1 MVCYRVV
8 FIIMLIHFRQKMLKT
23 NDGRYEEMQRKT
35 RYFALLFVLFVLAFA
50 GVNQTNY
57 VQAKETSKK
66 IEKICLYLGQKITLA
81 DLPEGEVIL
90 SKEHVIEVSPD
101 KVVTAVGAGTV
112 TISVKTETE
121 TLDYA
126 EIEVKKN
133 EILSTLTFNRQSF
146 AAHLLG
152 GGSFQLSIPQ
162 FGSMTS
168 VWQSKTPAV
177 ASVTQE
183 GIITPVSAGWAEFA
197 VTVTDS
203 YGGVYSFV
211 LWVQILQPKFTIQK
225 QNLAKGCRTTLLLE
239 SAAGN
244 PVVYQTR
251 DTSIVSIVSYNQ
263 FGVVVK
269 AKKVGSTTVVA
280 QVDGVQTECVIT
292 VTNPKVKKAY
302 GFYQKKKKLTVK
314 VTGLNA
320 ASRPVFRSSDVK
332 VAVVTASGKVT
343 TKKYGSA
350 VISCEVDGKTVNY
363 YLAVSTK
370 TAVRAMRYGYK
381 QIGKKK
387 YSQARRMDKNYY
399 DCSSFV
405 YRTYRAVGRYLVCK
419 TSWAPVAADIGHYYA
434 RKGKRIK
441 AKKTYSEKK
450 MRPGDLVCFG
460 GSKAKKNRRYK
471 RIYHIAIYIG
481 NGKTMESSSTYN
493 NVVIRDRGT
502 FKKSEIPVVVRP

>member
-1 MVCYRVV
+1 MSSNHVKQLFK
-8 FIIMLIHFRQKMLKT
+8 FIENSPSCFHAIKTITEELK
-23 NDGRYEEMQRKT
+23 NEG
-35 RYFALLFVLFVLAFA
+35 FVEI
-50 GVNQTNY
+50 
-57 VQAKETSKK
+57 KEKDTWQ
-66 IEKICLYLGQKITLA
+66 IEKGKKYYVTRNLSSVIAFKIPQNDFKSFNIVA
-81 DLPEGEVIL
+81 SHSD
-90 SKEHVIEVSPD
+90 SPTF
-101 KVVTAVGAGTV
+101 KIKAN
-112 TISVKTETE
+112 
-121 TLDYA
+121 A

-133 EILSTLTFNRQSF
+133 EILSDLSFNRQSF
-146 AAHLLG
+146 TAHPLG
-152 GGSFQLSIPQ
+152 GGSFQLPIPQ
-162 FGSMTS
+162 FESMTC
-168 VWQSKTPAV
+168 VWQARTPETAT
-177 ASVTQE
+177 VTQE
-183 GIITPVSAGWAEFA
+183 GIITPVRAGFAEFS

-211 LWVQILQPKFTIQK
+211 LGVEILQPQFTIQK
-225 QNLAKGCRTTLLLE
+225 QNLAKGCQTTLLLE
-239 SAAGN
+239 SVAGN

-263 FGVVVK
+263 AGVVVK

-292 VTNPKVKKAY
+292 VTNPKIKKAY
-302 GFYQKKKKLTVK
+302 GFYQKKKKLAVK

-320 ASRPVFRSSDVK
+320 ESRPLFRSSDVK

-350 VISCEVDGKTVNY
+350 VISCEVDGKTINY

-419 TSWAPVAADIGHYYA
+419 TSWAPVAADIGHYYV
-434 RKGKRIK
+434 RKGKCIK
-441 AKKTYSEKK
+441 AKKNYSEKK
-450 MRPGDLVCFG
+450 MRPGDLICFG
-460 GSKAKKNRRYK
+460 GSKAKKNGRYK

-493 NVVIRDRGT
+493 NVVIRDRGV

>member
-1 MVCYRVV
+1 MRSS
-8 FIIMLIHFRQKMLKT
+8 K
-23 NDGRYEEMQRKT
+23 
-35 RYFALLFVLFVLAFA
+35 RYFALLFLLFALAFA

-57 VQAKETSKK
+57 VQAKETTQ
-66 IEKICLYLGQKITLA
+66 KICLYLGQKITLA
-81 DLPEGEVIL
+81 DLPEGEVVL
-90 SKEHVIEVSPD
+90 SKEHVVEVSAN
-101 KVVTAVGAGTV
+101 KVVTTIGAGTV
-112 TISVKTETE
+112 TISVKTKAETV
-121 TLDYA
+121 DYA

-133 EILSTLTFNRQSF
+133 EILSDLSFNRQSF
-146 AAHLLG
+146 TAHPLG
-152 GGSFQLSIPQ
+152 GGSFQLPIPQ
-162 FGSMTS
+162 FESMTC
-168 VWQSKTPAV
+168 VWQARTPETAT
-177 ASVTQE
+177 VTQE
-183 GIITPVSAGWAEFA
+183 GIITPVRAGFAEFS

-211 LWVQILQPKFTIQK
+211 LGVEILQPQFTIQK
-225 QNLAKGCRTTLLLE
+225 QNLAKGCQTTLLLE
-239 SAAGN
+239 SVAGN

-263 FGVVVK
+263 AGVVVK

-292 VTNPKVKKAY
+292 VTNPKIKKAY
-302 GFYQKKKKLTVK
+302 GFYQKKKKLAVK

-320 ASRPVFRSSDVK
+320 ESRPLFRSSDVK
-332 VAVVTASGKVT
+332 VAVVTVSGKVT

-350 VISCEVDGKTVNY
+350 VISCEVDGKTINY

-381 QIGKKK
+381 KIGKKK

-419 TSWAPVAADIGHYYA
+419 TSWAPVAADIGHYYV
-434 RKGKRIK
+434 RKGKSIK

-450 MRPGDLVCFG
+450 MRPGDLICFG
-460 GSKAKKNRRYK
+460 GSKAKKNGRYK

-493 NVVIRDRGT
+493 NVVIRDRGV